1 MNVLYG
7 NGFRDSKYQMIKQK
21 TKGGK
26 KCIVLLDTEM
36 NRNGSAD

>member
-26 KCIVLLDTEM
+26 EVHCSIRY
-36 NRNGSAD
+36 RNE